1 MGQFERKII
10 SFEVT
15 VHWTVTEI
23 FRQNKHN
30 KLIVSNSKMEICEFY
45 YFLWIY
51 DICLHCSKSDVIAEN
66 NS

>member
-15 VHWTVTEI
+15 VTETV
-23 FRQNKHN
+23 RQNKHN
-30 KLIVSNSKMEICEFY
+30 KLIISNSNVQMCRFY

-51 DICLHCSKSDVIAEN
+51 DICSHCSKSDIIGEN
-66 NS
+66 NSIH